1 MKNHSNLLTSKL
13 DSRVCII
20 GNNAK
25 SVAAAMALT
34 HFGFSVTLYAFS
46 GTAEKHLEKY
56 QFDKP
61 LCEQWEKSLTDGSLD
76 YQLYTEE
83 GIQQSEHGLYWA
95 FLDQLDSS
103 LLTELVASLSKKE
116 GDICF
121 SGVVPIGTIDRLASQ
136 FVSSNVFY
144 IPFVFLNEASV
155 FVATI
160 APKLFL
166 VGEKVPGSALKNP
179 IIEAFV
185 DKSGDYYIHNLK
197 TVEFARSS
205 MMNLMAIKLSLL
217 NEMAQLADECSVDM
231 LEVEKMLKLDKR
243 LGHGGL
249 QAGWGYGGST
259 LPKENAIL
267 KSHLSDLKISTN
279 IIDAVE
285 QINNNQKEVIF
296 QKLWRHFNSNISN
309 KVIVIWGAGYKS
321 GTGRTK
327 GSAIHTLLPLL
338 WAYDI
343 TTFIFD
349 PLAESE
355 MDRLYDGD
363 ERLHFI
369 SNPYEKFDVADGLI
383 VINWSEQSRPD
394 VTIINQQMTP
404 VFDARN
410 LFKKSEILAL
420 KGYYTGIGRGV
431 R

>member
-1 MKNHSNLLTSKL
+1 MEKVLTQSK
-13 DSRVCII
+13 SICII

-25 SVAAAMALT
+25 SVAGAMALT
-34 HFGFSVTLYAFS
+34 HFGISVTLYALS
-46 GTAEKHLEKY
+46 KSSDEHIKRY
-56 QFDKP
+56 QFDTA
-61 LCEQWEKSLTDGSLD
+61 LCKQWSKSIDEGSLSYKVLD
-76 YQLYTEE
+76 KNLLSLSAFDT
-83 GIQQSEHGLYWA
+83 YWI
-95 FLDQLDSS
+95 FLDQL
-103 LLTELVASLSKKE
+103 TEGLQENVFRYIESQNCDVCLS
-116 GDICF
+116 GI
-121 SGVVPIGTIDRLASQ
+121 VQIGRVEEIGRRLNTE
-136 FVSSNVFY
+136 NVFY
-144 IPFVFLNEASV
+144 IPFVFLDEASI
-155 FVATI
+155 FLATI
-160 APKLFL
+160 APKLL
-166 VGEKVPGSALKNP
+166 LIGEKSENTAINNLVCKTLMESSSNFHL
-179 IIEAFV
+179 
-185 DKSGDYYIHNLK
+185 HNLK
-197 TVEFARSS
+197 TIEFTRSC

-217 NEMAQLADECSVDM
+217 NEMAQLADACAVDM
-231 LEVEKMLKLDKR
+231 LDVEKILKLDKR
-243 LGHGGL
+243 LGHGGM

-259 LPKENAIL
+259 LPKENTIL
-267 KSHLSDLKISTN
+267 KNYLSDLKISTN

-369 SNPYEKFDVADGLI
+369 SNPYEKLSDADALI
-383 VINWSEQSRPD
+383 IINWSESNGPD
-394 VTIINQQMTP
+394 IAKINQHQTP

-410 LFKKSEILAL
+410 LFTKSEISGLQ
-420 KGYYTGIGRGV
+420 GYYTGIGRGIE
-431 R
+431 